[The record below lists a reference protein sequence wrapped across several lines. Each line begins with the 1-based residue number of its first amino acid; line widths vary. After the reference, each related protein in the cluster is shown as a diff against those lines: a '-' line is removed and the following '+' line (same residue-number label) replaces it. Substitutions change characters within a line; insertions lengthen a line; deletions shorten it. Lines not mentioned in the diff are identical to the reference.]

1 MTVEFL
7 RFDPSLCPA
16 DIEDIP
22 KFIDNMFLEIAA
34 VLEVVR
40 DGHLDVSNTEPAK
53 PQQGDIRYADGTNW
67 NPGAGEGIYFR
78 NAAAAWVK
86 L

>member
-1 MTVEFL
+1 MTAEFL
-7 RFDPSLCPA
+7 RFEPTLCPTS
-16 DIEDIP
+16 IEDLP
-22 KFIDNMFLEIAA
+22 TFIDNMFLEIRA
-34 VLEVVR
+34 VIEVVR
-40 DGHLDVSNTEPAK
+40 DGHLDVSNTAPIN

-78 NAAAAWVK
+78 NAAGAWVK

>member
-16 DIEDIP
+16 DIEGIP

-40 DGHLDVSNTEPAK
+40 DGHLDVSNIEPTK